1 MKNGWV
7 WLAAGMIACGDLPE
21 LDDNVVWDVEDAPV
35 EVPLAVAQGS
45 SNLLV
50 TALCRSYDDQGPY
63 IYLDA
68 VSDAALCADAETALT
83 FTVDRAT
90 NSRTVSAGRFEDEA
104 VTFQSVT
111 TGTIRTDGT
120 TPTIDGLPHAT
131 DITLDSSAAD
141 LNFRF
146 DDELFTLIGFDL
158 D

>member
-21 LDDNVVWDVEDAPV
+21 ADDNVVWDVEDAPV

-50 TALCRSYDDQGPY
+50 AALCRSYDDLGPY

-68 VSDAALCADAETALT
+68 VSDAVLCADAETALT
-83 FTVDRAT
+83 FTFDRAT
-90 NSRTVSAGRFEDEA
+90 NTRTVSAGRFEDEA
-104 VTFQSVT
+104 VTFQSVS
-111 TGTIRTDGT
+111 TGPIRDDGGA
-120 TPTIDGLPHAT
+120 PIVDGLPDASE
-131 DITLDSSAAD
+131 IGLDSSAAD
-141 LNFRF
+141 LTFRF
-146 DDELFTLIGFDL
+146 DGEIFTLTRFVL